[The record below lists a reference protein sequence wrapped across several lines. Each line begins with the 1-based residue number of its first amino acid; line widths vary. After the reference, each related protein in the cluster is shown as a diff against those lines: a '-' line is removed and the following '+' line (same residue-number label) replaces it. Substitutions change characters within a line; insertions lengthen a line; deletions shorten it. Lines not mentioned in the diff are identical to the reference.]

1 MDDPVNIW
9 CGPDDLPTQFGR
21 RHTINLD
28 SVLKS
33 HNVHVKIANITDKL
47 AQNLPPVILDL
58 IEIASYVYAGDQCI
72 TRGGKTLP
80 KNGKDWKREF
90 HYHIPVRSP
99 GTWQNDEVKAAL
111 VNTLQFLSDDYYEI
125 NFRQS
130 IKTANLADYFD
141 FDKGKPWFD
150 ADRVMLFSGGLDS
163 LAGLCETIKT
173 GTDRIILVSH
183 RSAPQTDNLQKNL
196 LVDFV
201 RLTDSEKRLLH
212 VPVWINK
219 SEDLTKDTHQRT
231 RSFLYASLAGS
242 LAYLHNLNQAY
253 FYENG
258 ITSSNLAIAPS
269 VLGSRASRTTHPRA
283 LKGFS
288 LLFSTLFDREFSFEN
303 PFFWKTKADVVKTI
317 IDCGAGNIIRHTRSC
332 SHVRTADPVGNH
344 CGVCSQCVGRRLAIM
359 ANSAE
364 AHEPDSMYMTKL
376 PLDPI
381 PKDSERA
388 MVELI
393 IKAAREFS
401 KMTPGEF
408 IYSFPQVTDILGSLP
423 MKADDSAPL
432 VFELHQRHGRQVCQS
447 LGEIV
452 TSNESIIAQGD
463 VPANSLL
470 SMIFG
475 QSTEAA
481 SKLVTKPKI
490 ELLEGTR
497 WEDITIEIVG
507 NDAAKILIG
516 DLPQAATALNMGLW
530 DRKKRLPNKVWEL
543 LVDFAEAG
551 GHLLKTSKE
560 RRRDWQPKDYERLR
574 KALRDFFHLKDDP
587 LPYTKNAGYKTR
599 FRILYDR
606 TVKL

>member
-21 RHTINLD
+21 RHTIHLD

-80 KNGKDWKREF
+80 KDGQDWKREF

-111 VNTLQFLSDDYYEI
+111 VNTLQFLSDDYYKI
-125 NFRQS
+125 NFRQAT
-130 IKTANLADYFD
+130 KTAKLSDYFD
-141 FDKGKPWFD
+141 FDQGKPWFI

-163 LAGLCETIKT
+163 LAGLAETVTT
-173 GTDRIILVSH
+173 GSGKVILVSH

-196 LVDFV
+196 LADFV
-201 RLTDSEKRLLH
+201 RLADSEKRLLH

-303 PFFWKTKADVVKTI
+303 PFFWKTKADVVETI
-317 IDCGAGNIIRHTRSC
+317 LDCGAGSLIRHTRSC

-364 AHEPDSMYMTKL
+364 AHEPDYMYMTKL

-381 PKDSERA
+381 LKDSERA

-393 IKAAREFS
+393 IKAAREFGKCAPS
-401 KMTPGEF
+401 DFFFT
-408 IYSFPQVTDILGSLP
+408 YPQAMDIVTSLP
-423 MKADDSAPL
+423 MRAYESADML
-432 VFELHQRHGRQVCQS
+432 FELHQRHGQQFTQVFSQ
-447 LGEIV
+447 
-452 TSNESIIAQGD
+452 TIAASHEMIGQGT
-463 VPANSLL
+463 VPANSMLG
-470 SMIFG
+470 MIAS
-475 QSTEAA
+475 QPSDEVAKTE
-481 SKLVTKPKI
+481 SPPKI
-490 ELLEGTR
+490 ELPEGTK

-507 NDAAKILIG
+507 NDAAKILVG

-560 RRRDWQPKDYERLR
+560 RSRDWQPKDFQRLR
-574 KALRDFFHLKDDP
+574 IALKQFFRIQDDP
-587 LPYTKNAGYKTR
+587 LPYTKDAGYKTR
-599 FRILYDR
+599 FHILYDR
-606 TVKL
+606 TAKD